1 MLPAHRPMSSRRLQV
16 PLFLFGIISLSLL
29 AAQPFTLNQMPES
42 ADGLLQLHRTAAVEH
57 SLRVDNPWWLRYSS
71 GLVYGYGAPLFN
83 YFPALSYY
91 LGRGLHGLGLSF
103 LQSWLMMMVLYVWLA
118 AIGMFLLGRLWTQS
132 RVGGWTAAAAFVYSP
147 FCLFDSVSR
156 GAAPEM
162 AALALLPFALYGL
175 TRLAWHGRRADFVM
189 AVLASALFIPMH
201 TLITL
206 HGMALLCL
214 YALFL
219 WRTAADK
226 KRTLP
231 RLLLAGGLAWMLT
244 AFYWLPALTETD
256 AIKMNLIADNLDHID
271 VRRHL
276 RPLHEILAF
285 PHTADPSW
293 QNQPVPIS
301 LGWPQLLLSGAGLVL
316 TWKASYRRWRRLMLT
331 LWGLALLLIWMNTP
345 LSAWLWENL
354 PLIAYT
360 QFPWRLLG
368 LASILLA
375 MAAAVGLWMMWAMA
389 AGWRRPLIFG
399 MAILCL
405 LIYAIPWT
413 YTLYYP
419 PFRLDD
425 IRDVHRFER
434 GAGQLALSSYSE
446 YLPVTADA
454 RRLDPNRLIER
465 FERGDVIP
473 RLLPSASLT
482 LISQEWS
489 STSAALRL
497 DSARAQTLE
506 FDWLYVPGWTADID
520 GQELEVFPS
529 PHGLASVD
537 APGGVFDLRIALQLT
552 DMQSLALVFSLLGV
566 AGLLA
571 AMAGWRS
578 VAGLG
583 DGQRQ
588 EWQPEVRI
596 DLLAAG
602 LGLAVFLL
610 KALALDSSD
619 TALKA
624 TRFGDLSEAKPLAN
638 FGRQIDLLDVEMPSA
653 ETTGRQLQVK
663 LYWRLHALPIE
674 RDYSSI
680 VRMRDPQGRVIAE
693 AGSFA
698 PGGLA
703 TVNWLSGAYVEDVID
718 FVIPPFTP
726 QLNEPYR
733 FEAALFDSE
742 SLVALNLINA
752 DGNPQDVKYEIGA
765 RLYRLSEQEFQAEQV
780 QPLADGGESAGYAA
794 LHETP
799 RFPDEAVAGDEL
811 RFDWTWQKLRAMP
824 ADEHDLLAQ
833 MLWLN
838 DDEAGDGVFAS
849 APRPL
854 VYGRRFRDWR
864 LGEINRGHHSLIAP
878 PNIPAGSYQLGLRL
892 LDAAQ
897 KPLGDIIRLDQ
908 RMSLHSPP
916 RHFAAP
922 DFAFASAAE
931 WVNGIAL
938 RGFSLD
944 TPTELRLV
952 WQTKAPLTDSL
963 RLFVHVLDEEDLIA
977 AQWDGVPVDWTR
989 PTTGWIADE
998 YVTTRHAFAAL
1009 PAGEHRLRLGW
1020 YHPTSGARVRVGD
1033 ADALTLDE
1041 VLIIE

>member
-1 MLPAHRPMSSRRLQV
+1 MFSIHRPILSRLLQV
-16 PLFLFGIISLSLL
+16 PLVLFGIISLSLL
-29 AAQPFTLNQMPES
+29 AVQPFTLNQMPES
-42 ADGLLQLHRTAAVEH
+42 ADGLLQLHRTAAVDY
-57 SLRVDNPWWLRYSS
+57 SLWVDNSWWLRYSS

-91 LGRGLHGLGLSF
+91 LGSVLHGLGLNF
-103 LQSWLMMMVLYVWLA
+103 LQSWLLMMVLYIWLA
-118 AIGMFLLGRLWTQS
+118 ALGMFLLGRLWTQS
-132 RVGGWTAAAAFVYSP
+132 RLGGWTAAVAFVYSP
-147 FCLFDSVSR
+147 FYLFDSVSR

-162 AALALLPFALYGL
+162 AALALLPFVLYGF
-175 TRLAWHGRRADFVM
+175 TRLAWAGGRSDF
-189 AVLASALFIPMH
+189 ALAALALTLFIPMH
-201 TLITL
+201 TLIAL
-206 HGMALLCL
+206 HGTGLLCM

-219 WRTAADK
+219 WRTAAEK
-226 KRTLP
+226 KRTLL
-231 RLLLAGGLAWMLT
+231 RLLLAGGLALMLA

-256 AIKMNLIADNLDHID
+256 AIKLSLIAENLDHID

-276 RPLHEILAF
+276 RPLHETLAF

-301 LGWPQLLLSGAGLVL
+301 LGWPQLLLAGAGLAL
-316 TWKASYRRWRRLMLT
+316 TWKSSFRRWRRLMLT
-331 LWGLALLLIWMNTP
+331 LWGMALLLIWMNVP
-345 LSAWLWENL
+345 SSAWLWENL

-368 LASILLA
+368 LASLLLA
-375 MAAAVGLWMMWAMA
+375 LMTAISVWLMWTMVS
-389 AGWRRPLIFG
+389 GWCRPLIVG
-399 MAILCL
+399 VAVLSLM
-405 LIYAIPWT
+405 IYAIPWT

-425 IRDVHRFER
+425 IRDVHHFER
-434 GAGQLALSSYSE
+434 QTGQLALSSYSE
-446 YLPVTADA
+446 YLPVTADE

-465 FERGDVIP
+465 FEGGDVIP

-497 DSARAQTLE
+497 DSAMEQTVE

-529 PHGLASVD
+529 PHGLVSVD
-537 APGGVFDLRIALQLT
+537 APAGVFDLRIALQPT
-552 DMQSLALVFSLLGV
+552 AMQSLSLVFSLLGL

-571 AMAGWRS
+571 VMAGWRY

-583 DGQRQ
+583 DGRR
-588 EWQPEVRI
+588 EWQPKVRM
-596 DLLAAG
+596 DLLLAG

-610 KALALDSSD
+610 KALALDPSD
-619 TALKA
+619 TAWKA

-638 FGRQIDLLDVEMPSA
+638 FGHRIDLLDVEMSGG
-653 ETTGRQLQVK
+653 ERTGRQLKFK

-680 VRMRDPQGRVIAE
+680 VRMRDPQGAVIAE

-703 TVNWLSGAYVEDVID
+703 TMNWLPGAYVEDMID

-726 QLNEPYR
+726 HLDEPYR

-742 SLVALNLINA
+742 SLVALNVINA

-765 RLYRLSEQEFQAEQV
+765 RLYRLSESDDQAELV
-780 QPLADGGESAGYAA
+780 PPADDPAGYAA
-794 LHETP
+794 LHEAPQLPYAAT
-799 RFPDEAVAGDEL
+799 AGDEL
-811 RFDWTWQKLRAMP
+811 SFSWTWRKLRAMP

-833 MLWLN
+833 MLWLEAN
-838 DDEAGDGVFAS
+838 DDEEVFAS

-854 VYGRRFRDWR
+854 VHGYRFRDWR
-864 LGEINRGHHSLIAP
+864 LGEINRGHHSLIVP
-878 PNIPAGSYQLGLRL
+878 PTVPPGDYRLGLRL

-897 KPLGDIIRLDQ
+897 NLLGEIIRLDQ

-916 RHFAAP
+916 RRFTAP
-922 DFAFASAAE
+922 DFAFSSTAE

-944 TPTELRLV
+944 APAELRLV
-952 WQTKAPLTDSL
+952 WQTKAPLTDNL
-963 RLFVHVLDEEDLIA
+963 RLFVHVLDERARIA
-977 AQWDGVPVDWTR
+977 AQWDGIPVDWTR
-989 PTTGWIADE
+989 PTTGWLRDE
-998 YVTTRHAFAAL
+998 YVTTRHAFDGL
-1009 PAGEHRLRLGW
+1009 PVGEYRLRLGW
-1020 YHPTSGARVRVGD
+1020 YHPTSGERVRVGD